1 MFGRTNAGSAVHILT
16 AAAAFT
22 SHCSAVLLSL
32 GSLPCQAGVLTQPRF
47 MAFGMSVPHYLGG
60 VYSFVS

>member
-1 MFGRTNAGSAVHILT
+1 MSAVHILT

-22 SHCSAVLLSL
+22 SYCSAVLLSL
-32 GSLPCQAGVLTQPRF
+32 GSLPCQAGVL
-47 MAFGMSVPHYLGG
+47 GG

>member
-1 MFGRTNAGSAVHILT
+1 MSAVHILT

-22 SHCSAVLLSL
+22 SYCSTVLLSL
-32 GSLPCQAGVLTQPRF
+32 GSLPCQAGVLTPPRF
-47 MAFGMSVPHYLGG
+47 MVFGVSLPRYLGG